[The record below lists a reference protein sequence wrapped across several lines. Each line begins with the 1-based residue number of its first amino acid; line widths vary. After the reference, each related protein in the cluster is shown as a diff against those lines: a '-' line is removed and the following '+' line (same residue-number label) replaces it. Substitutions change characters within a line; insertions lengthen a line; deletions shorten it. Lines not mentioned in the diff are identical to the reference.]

1 MAGQIRA
8 GRVRALG
15 VTGPKR
21 NALLPDVPSISESV
35 PGYQTLGWY
44 SIVAPTGTP
53 KAVLEK
59 ASAEVAKAVKDPKF
73 AEQLKGLGLEL
84 VGSTRTE
91 LDAFRRDQTK
101 RITDVV
107 KSAGVSAKG

>member
-1 MAGQIRA
+1 VRFPARRRCETIRTWSWATAEAARFLHPDYAAQPVDLLRWLETYPDHPEA

-21 NALLPDVPSISESV
+21 NALLPDVPSISEVV

-53 KAVLEK
+53 TEG
-59 ASAEVAKAVKDPKF
+59 D
-73 AEQLKGLGLEL
+73 GL
-84 VGSTRTE
+84 
-91 LDAFRRDQTK
+91 
-101 RITDVV
+101 
-107 KSAGVSAKG
+107 